1 MAPVQRPC
9 APHSLR
15 LPAGWAVIV
24 LVAYR
29 HEAGTG
35 AWLKLTRTSLTIM
48 QHLRRLRHYGLG
60 TYVAWV
66 VIGGAIAL
74 LAAFAL
80 GPG

>member
-1 MAPVQRPC
+1 
-9 APHSLR
+9 
-15 LPAGWAVIV
+15 
-24 LVAYR
+24 
-29 HEAGTG
+29 
-35 AWLKLTRTSLTIM
+35 M

-80 GPG
+80 WPG